1 MRASLLVFCVIVS
14 VASGE
19 RLWCLF
25 FLSSHFPSWK
35 TISGVR
41 LQLRS
46 PWLVPEQRVCV
57 QHGLHG
63 RRLLHLADGH
73 FAQLSAGAT
82 RSFTFFLFF
91 SFFSLFPLCLAC
103 RLARRRESDAHRGIG
118 SSVPCVKT
126 DNVSRSQ
133 KLTVLL
139 PTDGPAAG
147 DQGVALLPSAGHWC
161 GWIAGASEPVGQLWR
176 RGFVCQK
183 GFHSVSLGFF
193 AARGDWTAL
202 LLA

>member
-91 SFFSLFPLCLAC
+91 SFFLSFPSLLGLPPREPTRKRCASRYRLVCAAREDGQSLA
-103 RLARRRESDAHRGIG
+103 L
-118 SSVPCVKT
+118 PKT
-126 DNVSRSQ
+126 DCASSDRRASSWRPRSGTT
-133 KLTVLL
+133 TVCRPLVWM
-139 PTDGPAAG
+139 D
-147 DQGVALLPSAGHWC
+147 C
-161 GWIAGASEPVGQLWR
+161 R
-176 RGFVCQK
+176 CK
-183 GFHSVSLGFF
+183 
-193 AARGDWTAL
+193 
-202 LLA
+202 